1 MENLKE
7 TMLRGGLLAA
17 TFVLMMGAISGP
29 TWASSDPPPLIGEVA
44 RPRLSGASAAPT
56 TSGEAAA
63 SRPLDGPM
71 CAADKTTPTI
81 LPDRMG
87 VLLEAPAT
95 ENERRL
101 VNQALE
107 ACGQLRG
114 PVHLVADPFQV
125 LALFRLERDLGVP
138 ERARGLLV
146 GAWCVETAMRATP
159 SQGEAFLGDW
169 RDGRA
174 LASGSFQLHE
184 NVWSGTCG
192 GTEEA
197 PHDLLWAA
205 SCWWAH
211 VLQAQ
216 EKARRVSGCRER
228 DILRV
233 AEAAAASPSRYGF
246 RCDSKSGH
254 WAMMEAM
261 RR

>member
-1 MENLKE
+1 MEKK
-7 TMLRGGLLAA
+7 TDTTLRGGLLAA
-17 TFVLMMGAISGP
+17 AFAVMLGVMSGP
-29 TWASSDPPPLIGEVA
+29 AWASSDPPPLIGEVL
-44 RPRLSGASAAPT
+44 RPRAPGADSAPSASA
-56 TSGEAAA
+56 GVAAGHPA
-63 SRPLDGPM
+63 DGPM
-71 CAADKTTPTI
+71 CVADKSTQI

-87 VLLEAPAT
+87 VLLENPAS
-95 ENERRL
+95 EGERRL
-101 VNQALE
+101 VNKALE
-107 ACGQLRG
+107 ACGRLRG
-114 PVHLVADPFQV
+114 PVHLVADPFEV

-192 GTEEA
+192 GTDEA

-216 EKARRVSGCRER
+216 EKARRVSGCRDR